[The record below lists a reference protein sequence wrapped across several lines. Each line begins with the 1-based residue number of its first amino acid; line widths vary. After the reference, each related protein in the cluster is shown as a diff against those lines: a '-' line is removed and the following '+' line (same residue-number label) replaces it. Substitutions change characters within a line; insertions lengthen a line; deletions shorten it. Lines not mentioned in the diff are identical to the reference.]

1 MPCYIDAAAL
11 NTKDLYTELQKY
23 FFKDEKSYLGSIEFF
38 KRFYNMVS
46 AQSDIKYVLLINHY
60 EDAFNNESI
69 ADVTNII
76 ENFVKMGLRYCFLCL

>member
-1 MPCYIDAAAL
+1 
-11 NTKDLYTELQKY
+11 
-23 FFKDEKSYLGSIEFF
+23 
-38 KRFYNMVS
+38 MVS

-76 ENFVKMGLRYCFLCL
+76 ENFVKMGCCVIVSSAFNEVQV